1 MFNTLKKILG
11 IKPKQPKRWI
21 SEELL
26 SKTYEV
32 YPENQYY
39 ITVNLKDGKEI
50 PLRDATYTE
59 ENVATLNFYFI
70 DKNGKRSTHANAR
83 YYMVGNEANYLLL
96 TIPKDRLNE
105 QFCNQDLYPDTEN
118 CDEEELF
125 RIRHQV
131 HEMLI
136 ANFGNVS
143 NKFMQDE
150 NMFPINMSKRWER
163 AKLLTLL
170 QAMSTSSIEAVI
182 TFNLNDATIDQ
193 LRKFADEMEIANL
206 TENEYNAAL
215 DE

>member
-1 MFNTLKKILG
+1 MFNTIKKILG

-26 SKTYEV
+26 AKTYEV

-39 ITVNLKDGKEI
+39 ITVYLNDGKEI

-70 DKNGKRSTHANAR
+70 DKNGKRSTDAKAR
-83 YYMVGNEANYLLL
+83 YYMVDAEANYLLL

-118 CDEEELF
+118 CDENELV
-125 RIRHQV
+125 RIRLQV
-131 HEMLI
+131 HKMLI

-150 NMFPINMSKRWER
+150 IMFPINMSKRWER

-170 QAMSTSSIEAVI
+170 QVMSTNSIEAVI